1 MRGIQPH
8 NVKNVVVSTIN
19 RMKIGFC
26 RQIFAKKFEM
36 MWKLDRKHWNHPNY
50 ALKISLN
57 CFVLACVHSDT
68 HSLDEPFSQHSLGLF
83 IYIGM
88 VLLYLRLICV
98 SSWYIQR
105 VLVHLFLWYR
115 CEGNN
120 CVVYICTIYKLTK
133 MLWVTGALKPPMAL
147 S

>member
-19 RMKIGFC
+19 RLRIGFC

-36 MWKLDRKHWNHPNY
+36 MWKLDRKHKKSSKLRTQNSIK
-50 ALKISLN
+50 LL
-57 CFVLACVHSDT
+57 CVGCVHSDT

-83 IYIGM
+83 IYIGV

-115 CEGNN
+115 CGGNN
-120 CVVYICTIYKLTK
+120 CVVYIYAQYINL
-133 MLWVTGALKPPMAL
+133 LKCCEWPER
-147 S
+147 